1 MAGRRPV
8 AVEHEHFDWQGY
20 ALAFEQYGPAKGPA
34 VLLMNGLL
42 LDSLINRPLARR
54 MAADGFRVILLD
66 LLGHGASDRP
76 VHATMNRVD
85 FYGDQAIACL
95 DHLGIDQAV
104 VGGVSLGAI
113 ATLHATARYPERVRA
128 QILEMPV
135 MERSTIFAALLL
147 VPLVLSTQYLRPLVR
162 GFTGLVRRLPRPGNE
177 IIAGGMNAASN
188 RPEEIAAVLHG
199 ILVGPAVPPYPERQ
213 RMTQPALV
221 IGHKGDWLHN
231 LQDAHALVRQ
241 LPDAR
246 FIEARSILEL
256 RLKPDRLYPEIRD
269 FLLSLDAAP
278 RRTKNGEL

>member
-8 AVEHEHFDWQGY
+8 AVTREYFEWQGY
-20 ALAFEQYGPAKGPA
+20 AMAFERYGPVEGPA

-76 VHATMNRVD
+76 THASMNRID

-95 DHLGIDQAV
+95 DHLGIERAV

-113 ATLHATARYPERVRA
+113 ATLHATAKYPERVRA

-162 GFTGLVRRLPRPGNE
+162 GFTGLMRRLPRPTNE
-177 IIAGGMNAASN
+177 VIAGGMNAGSN
-188 RPEEIAAVLHG
+188 RPEEIASVLHG
-199 ILVGPAVPPYPERQ
+199 ILVGPVVPPLPDRR

-231 LQDAHALVRQ
+231 LQDAHALARQ

-269 FLLSLDAAP
+269 FLLGLDETVP
-278 RRTKNGEL
+278 QTQIGEL